1 MSPRYEKL
9 AKFLERQRVEISK
22 REGKI
27 VTWQELANRVGVA
40 FQSMGRYKDGNTMPE
55 LAVRQRMAEVFG
67 PDIWVAMGMLPPDL
81 DPEFVALVYQAQSN
95 PNIQRILED
104 ALAQAR
110 KYQSKEKAGQL
121 QLQV

>member
-1 MSPRYEKL
+1 MSRYKKL
-9 AKFLERQRVEISK
+9 AEFLERQRVEISR
-22 REGKI
+22 REGQI

>member
-1 MSPRYEKL
+1 MSRHKKL
-9 AKFLERQRVEISK
+9 AEFLERQRVEISR
-22 REGKI
+22 REGQI

-67 PDIWVAMGMLPPDL
+67 PDVWEAMGMLPPDL
-81 DPEFVALVYQAQSN
+81 DPEFVALVYQARSN
-95 PNIQRILED
+95 PNIQRILDD
-104 ALAQAR
+104 ALEKAR
-110 KYQSKEKAGQL
+110 EYQSKEKAGQL

>member
-1 MSPRYEKL
+1 MSRHKKL
-9 AKFLERQRVEISK
+9 AEFLERQRVEISR
-22 REGKI
+22 REGRI

>member
-1 MSPRYEKL
+1 MSRHKKL
-9 AKFLERQRVEISK
+9 AEFLERQRVEISR
-22 REGKI
+22 REGHI

-67 PDIWVAMGMLPPDL
+67 PEIWAAMGMLPPDL
-81 DPEFVALVYQAQSN
+81 DPEFVALVYQARSN
-95 PNIQRILED
+95 PNIQRILDD
-104 ALAQAR
+104 ALEQAR